1 MKKSKAKS
9 KMGHG
14 GARPGAGRLPLWKH
28 RPLKMVRL
36 PLAFVEEILKV
47 AHYMDQNE
55 GRLPFSEAS
64 EDLVIISGHPS
75 KSLSGEEIKELSAKR
90 KAQRLAQKVMA
101 GEEEVSVSD
110 ATFKELYELPE
121 AWWDKP

>member
-1 MKKSKAKS
+1 MKQSHNSNKTMKKSKAKS

-14 GARPGAGRLPLWKH
+14 GARPGAGRVPLWKH

-55 GRLPFSEAS
+55 GRLPFAEAS
-64 EDLVIISGHPS
+64 EDLGIISGHPS
-75 KSLSGEEIKELSAKR
+75 KSLSGEEIKELAAREKAR
-90 KAQRLAQKVMA
+90 KLAERVMV
-101 GEEEVSVSD
+101 GDEWVLVSD
-110 ATFKELYELPE
+110 ETFRNQH
-121 AWWDKP
+121 

>member
-9 KMGHG
+9 KTRHG
-14 GARPGAGRLPLWKH
+14 GARAGAGRPRCWKH

-36 PLAFVEEILKV
+36 PVVFLEKILEV
-47 AHYMDQNE
+47 AQYMDQND

-75 KSLSGEEIKELSAKR
+75 KSLSGEKIKELSAKR
-90 KAQRLAQKVMA
+90 KAQKLAKKVMA
-101 GEEEVSVSD
+101 GDDQVWVSD
-110 ATFKELYELPE
+110 ETFKEFL
-121 AWWDKP
+121 

>member
-9 KMGHG
+9 KSGRG
-14 GARPGAGRLPLWKH
+14 GARTGAGRPRRWKH

-36 PLAFVEEILKV
+36 PVVFLEKILEV
-47 AHYMDQNE
+47 VQYMDQND

-75 KSLSGEEIKELSAKR
+75 KSLSGEEIKKLSTKR
-90 KAQRLAQKVMA
+90 KAQKLAQKVMV
-101 GEEEVSVSD
+101 GDEEVSVSD
-110 ATFKELYELPE
+110 ATFKELNELPDS
-121 AWWDKP
+121 WWGKP